1 MLDPVLIVPIVGV
14 LVAWV
19 VVVFA
24 LRRWGPG
31 RATRSVRCPEKGVR
45 AKLRVEQR
53 EGDFG
58 SLRVTDVL
66 ACSLL
71 AAKPVDCDK
80 ECLVRL

>member
-1 MLDPVLIVPIVGV
+1 
-14 LVAWV
+14 
-19 VVVFA
+19 
-24 LRRWGPG
+24 
-31 RATRSVRCPEKGVR
+31 
-45 AKLRVEQR
+45 VEQR

-71 AAKPVDCDK
+71 ANKPVDCDK